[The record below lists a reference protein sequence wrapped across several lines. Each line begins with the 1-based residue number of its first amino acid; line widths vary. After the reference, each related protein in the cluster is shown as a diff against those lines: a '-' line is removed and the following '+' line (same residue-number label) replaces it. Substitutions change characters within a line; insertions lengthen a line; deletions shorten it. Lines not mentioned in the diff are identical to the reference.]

1 MLIQP
6 TEIPDVIVLASKR
19 HGDAR
24 GYFLETFRR
33 AALDD
38 AGIQE
43 PFVQDNES
51 LSAATGTLRG
61 LHFQIPPRAQGKLVR
76 VVRGSVLDVAVDL
89 RRHSASYGR
98 HVAVELSAE
107 NARQLWVPAGFAH
120 GVCTLEPD
128 TILAYKVTDYW
139 SPDHERTLRFN
150 DPELKIPWPVSE
162 NEMTVNARDRD
173 APLLQDL
180 EGWF

>member
-1 MLIQP
+1 
-6 TEIPDVIVLASKR
+6 
-19 HGDAR
+19 
-24 GYFLETFRR
+24 
-33 AALDD
+33 
-38 AGIQE
+38 
-43 PFVQDNES
+43 
-51 LSAATGTLRG
+51 
-61 LHFQIPPRAQGKLVR
+61 IPPRAQGKLVR

-150 DPELKIPWPVSE
+150 DPELKIPCPVSE
-162 NEMTVNARDRD
+162 NEMTVNARDRE
-173 APLLQDL
+173 APLLQEL